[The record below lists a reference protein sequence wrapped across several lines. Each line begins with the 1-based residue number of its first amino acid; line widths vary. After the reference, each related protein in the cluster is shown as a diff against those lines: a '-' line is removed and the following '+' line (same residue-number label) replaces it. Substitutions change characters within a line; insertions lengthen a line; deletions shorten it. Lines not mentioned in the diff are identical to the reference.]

1 MTGLLLFRHK
11 KYANRG
17 KLINV
22 LVCINAA
29 FLLPLSKYFQVS
41 FSLLMQE
48 LLSEF
53 RWENE
58 LIYQDSC
65 PAKDKCLHLIVISH
79 HLSKCGGLICHFL
92 KDSCTV
98 QT

>member
-1 MTGLLLFRHK
+1 MIGFLLFRHK
-11 KYANRG
+11 KYANIG
-17 KLINV
+17 KLING

-29 FLLPLSKYFQVS
+29 FLPPLSKYFQVS

-65 PAKDKCLHLIVISH
+65 PAKDKRLHLIVISH
-79 HLSKCGGLICHFL
+79 YISEGVVVCPVTF
-92 KDSCTV
+92 
-98 QT
+98 

>member
-1 MTGLLLFRHK
+1 MIVFLLFRHK
-11 KYANRG
+11 KYANIV

-29 FLLPLSKYFQVS
+29 FLLPPSKYFQLS
-41 FSLLMQE
+41 FGLLMQE

-58 LIYQDSC
+58 LIYQGSC
-65 PAKDKCLHLIVISH
+65 PAKDKRLHLIVISH
-79 HLSKCGGLICHFL
+79 YTSESVVVCPVTF
-92 KDSCTV
+92 
-98 QT
+98 